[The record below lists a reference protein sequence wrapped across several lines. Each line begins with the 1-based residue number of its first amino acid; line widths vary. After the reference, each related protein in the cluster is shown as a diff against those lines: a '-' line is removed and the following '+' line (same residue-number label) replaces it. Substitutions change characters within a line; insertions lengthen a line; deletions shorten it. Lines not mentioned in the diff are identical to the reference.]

1 MLSSK
6 LVYFTEYSNIFP
18 KIVVTGLTAN
28 LKSKLNFFPSVFYIN
43 YLSLTENG
51 KLDDDTVLF
60 HLVLVFY
67 MYRCI
72 RKVFFMILH
81 SFIVGISL

>member
-1 MLSSK
+1 MFGSK
-6 LVYFTEYSNIFP
+6 SVHFTEYSNIFP
-18 KIVVTGLTAN
+18 KMVVTGLTAN
-28 LKSKLNFFPSVFYIN
+28 ISKLNFFPSVFYIN
-43 YLSLTENG
+43 YLSLAEDG
-51 KLDDDTVLF
+51 ILDDTVLF

-72 RKVFFMILH
+72 RKVFFMILN

>member
-1 MLSSK
+1 MLGSK

-28 LKSKLNFFPSVFYIN
+28 ISKLIFFPSVFYIN

-51 KLDDDTVLF
+51 ILDDDTVLF

-67 MYRCI
+67 LYRCI